1 MRKLVQCVPNYSEG
15 KDLEKI
21 EKIAAPFKNNKNIK
35 FMGCEPDADYNRTV
49 ITVIG
54 EPDDIVKAVVESVG
68 IATELIDMNFQKGE
82 HLRMGATDV
91 IPFIPIKDITM
102 AECIELSKIVAKEIW
117 ENFKI
122 PVFLYEESATAPNRV
137 SLPTIRKG
145 EFEGMGEKLKL
156 DEWKPDFGERV
167 PHLTAGVTAVG
178 GRMSLIAFNI
188 NLDTTNVNIAKEIS
202 KAIRFSS
209 GGFRYIQAGPAEIKE
224 KGFVQVTMN
233 IKDYKKN
240 PIYRVYE
247 TVKME
252 ARRYG
257 VNVLGSEIIGAVPME
272 ALVDSME
279 YYLGLDGFKIDKV
292 IENELLK

>member
-1 MRKLVQCVPNYSEG
+1 MKKLVQCVPNYSEG

-35 FMGCEPDADYNRTV
+35 FMGCEPDSDYNRTV

-54 EPDDIVKAVVESVG
+54 EPEDVVKAVVESVG
-68 IATELIDMNFQKGE
+68 IAAELIDMNVQKGE

-102 AECIELSKIVAKEIW
+102 SECIELSKIVAKEIW
-117 ENFKI
+117 EQFKI

-137 SLPTIRKG
+137 SLPSIRKG
-145 EFEGMGEKLKL
+145 EFEGMKEKLKL
-156 DEWKPDFGERV
+156 EEWKPDFGERE
-167 PHLTAGVTAVG
+167 PHSTAGVTAVG

-240 PIYRVYE
+240 PIYRVFE

-252 ARRYG
+252 AKRYG